1 METDTTLYRSCT
13 PVVDTWYKND
23 GSRTIPEAIVD
34 AIAEAEGKEVTDIS
48 PLYESIDLESL
59 SRLFEG
65 YDGTDQDPLIS
76 FSHEHWNVFVRADG
90 RIRVCDA
97 TRATDPKPVFEGRPV
112 P

>member
-1 METDTTLYRSCT
+1 MQTTPTLYRSCT

-23 GSRTIPEAIVD
+23 DSRTITEAIVG
-34 AIAEAEGKEVTDIS
+34 AIAEAEGGEATEIS
-48 PLYESIDLESL
+48 PLYGTIDLDNL

-65 YDGTDQDPLIS
+65 YDGTDEDSLIS
-76 FSHEHWNVFVRADG
+76 FSHENWNVFVRADG

-97 TRATDPKPVFEGRPV
+97 TRATDPEPVFEGRPV